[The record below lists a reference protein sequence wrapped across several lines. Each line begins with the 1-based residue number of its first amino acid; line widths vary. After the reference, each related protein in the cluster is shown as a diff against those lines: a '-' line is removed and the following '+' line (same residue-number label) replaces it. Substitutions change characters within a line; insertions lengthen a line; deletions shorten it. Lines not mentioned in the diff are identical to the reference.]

1 MVVQHWPADRD
12 QVATPRNGKTVLA
25 KIARYFSRSVAGVT
39 LLPPKKTFYFSP
51 NLNILR
57 GVN

>member
-25 KIARYFSRSVAGVT
+25 EIARYFSRSVAGVT
-39 LLPPKKTFYFSP
+39 LLPPKKKHFTS
-51 NLNILR
+51 LTI
-57 GVN
+57 